1 MSQSFCKPSD
11 HSRVLSVLLLGFMM
25 MVVGTEALAQAAPA
39 TGGGFTGA
47 CNNVVTFF
55 QNFETILKAASVT
68 IVTIA
73 IVFAGYQIAF
83 AHKRLSDVA
92 PVLIGGLLIGGA
104 AAIASWFTASWAGAN
119 PAC

>member
-1 MSQSFCKPSD
+1 MSQIFGKPSD
-11 HSRVLSVLLLGFMM
+11 QVRVLSMLALGFATMLIS
-25 MVVGTEALAQAAPA
+25 TEALAQAAPGA
-39 TGGGFTGA
+39 GGFAGA
-47 CNNVVTFF
+47 CEKVFGFF
-55 QNFETILKAASVT
+55 TQLENILKAASVI

-104 AAIASWFTASWAGAN
+104 AAIASWFTEGWGTAG
-119 PAC
+119 C

>member
-11 HSRVLSVLLLGFMM
+11 SSRVLTVLLLGFLMM
-25 MVVGTEALAQAAPA
+25 ITGTEALAQAAPT
-39 TGGGFTGA
+39 TGGGFAGA
-47 CNNVVTFF
+47 CDNVVTFF

-104 AAIASWFTASWAGAN
+104 AAIAGWFTASWAGTTT
-119 PAC
+119 C